1 MSDNLFQNV
10 KMVSQPVGLKVKL
23 FPHQLSSIY
32 KMEQLETNNII
43 DSDSENCFKQTKIAI
58 NADLTGFGK
67 TLAMIGLMV
76 RDKMEWD
83 LDVPHIQENIISES
97 TGLIKTYITNRYD
110 KLPTNLV
117 LVSQSIIG
125 QWEKEL
131 QKSNLKYSVV
141 ISNKD
146 VEKLNVEDNDVVLVS
161 PSFYN
166 KIIAMNSMF
175 AWKRFIFDEPGNLRI
190 AGMSHIKAGFY
201 WFITATPL
209 AIYNNHKNCK
219 WSFMRDLFC
228 SNINSSFDIFI
239 KDITIKNDQE
249 FVRQSFQ
256 MPPTHHIYHEC
267 HQPIYNA
274 ISIFVNSTIQRMIE
288 AGNIEGAITA
298 LGGSKTSNII
308 ELIKSNKE
316 KELFQVD
323 LKLCAFELSDRRRL
337 ELNEQRDQL
346 LNQIEMINE
355 RFQNMLNENC
365 IICCENFTNPVI
377 ETNCQ
382 NIFCGECLLT
392 WLQRKDT
399 CPMCRVHV
407 DPSKLIYIET
417 EESKTN
423 CVVNI
428 PQQPKF
434 QTKVECVINII
445 KNNPTGKFLIF
456 SEYDSTFYPMCNE
469 LIEQNILFVEIKGN
483 VKSRE
488 KKLEL
493 FKSGRIQVLFL
504 NSNFNGAGI
513 NLTEATDII
522 LCHRMSG
529 NTETQIIGRANR
541 IGRTIPL
548 NVHHLLVNNNNNN
561 S

>member
-23 FPHQLSSIY
+23 YPHQLSSIY

-43 DSDSENCFKQTKIAI
+43 DTENENCIKQTKIAI

-83 LDVPHIQENIISES
+83 LELPHIQETIISES
-97 TGLIKTYITNRYD
+97 TGLVKTYITNRYD

-131 QKSNLKYSVV
+131 QKSDLRYSVI

-146 VEKLNVEDNDVVLVS
+146 VEKLNVEENDVVLVS

-166 KIIAMNSMF
+166 KIAVMNSKY

-190 AGMSHIKAGFY
+190 AGMHNIRAGFY

-228 SNINSSFDIFI
+228 SNINSSFDFFI
-239 KDITIKNDQE
+239 KDITVKNDQD

-256 MPPTHHIYHEC
+256 MPPTEHIYHEC
-267 HQPIYNA
+267 YQPIYNA
-274 ISIFVNSTIQRMIE
+274 VSIFVNSNIQRMIE

-316 KELFQVD
+316 KEINNLD
-323 LKLCAFELSDRRRL
+323 LKLCAFELTEARRI
-337 ELNEQRDQL
+337 ELSEQREQII
-346 LNQIEMINE
+346 NQIDMINE
-355 RFQNMLNENC
+355 RFQNLLNENC
-365 IICCENFTNPVI
+365 IICCDNFKNPVI

-382 NIFCGECLLT
+382 NIFCGECILT

-399 CPMCRVHV
+399 CPMCRIHV

-417 EESKTN
+417 DESSGNNTSQQQQ
-423 CVVNI
+423 
-428 PQQPKF
+428 PQQKF
-434 QTKVECVINII
+434 LTKVECVIDII
-445 KNNPTGKFLIF
+445 KKNPTGKFLIF

-469 LIEQNILFVEIKGN
+469 LLLQNILFVEIKGG

-493 FKSGRIQVLFL
+493 FKTGRIQVLFL

-522 LCHRMSG
+522 LCHRMTSS
-529 NTETQIIGRANR
+529 TQTQIIGRANR
-541 IGRTIPL
+541 IGRTMPL

-561 S
+561 